1 MNFLDDNYKLK
12 NYLDEKFN
20 KLKCMDGTNSKTIMP
35 NEKHIYMDESYKM
48 DEIFGWMWSMNEFFY
63 DNWK

>member
-48 DEIFGWMWSMNEFFY
+48 DEIFG
-63 DNWK
+63 